1 MTSEGSVVVTV
12 IQRQTYQFI
21 EPNQGGASMK
31 EPKRALGVNVL
42 FLFFAA
48 MFAFNSIAIGQESTG
63 TISGEVKDEDGLPL
77 PGAFISVTGDQGVK
91 SATSDYDGKFE
102 ISCLVPGTYHVK
114 VELSGFAVVDQPD
127 VQVSAGPAQMSFTLV
142 AGGLQETMVVSASR
156 METPLINAP
165 ATMSVLSSVQIETS
179 PADNYGDLMRT
190 VPGVNVIQTSARDI
204 NLTSRQAT
212 STLATSQLALLD
224 GRTIYQ
230 DFFGF
235 VLWDF
240 LPVNFN
246 EIKQIEVIRGPAS
259 AVWGANAQTG
269 VVNIITKTP
278 REIAGTT
285 LTLSGGWFDRD
296 VEGGEDLDAGASY
309 GASVTH
315 AQALNDTWSY
325 KVSAGY
331 FDSDP
336 FARPAGVIPRSTVP
350 NTNIPT
356 GGFPYSAVGFQNNGT
371 SQPKFDVR
379 VDQEIS
385 ADSRIV
391 YAGGIAGT
399 EGIIHTG
406 IGPFD
411 IDSGSKL
418 GYGKVNYTNGNLR
431 LNFFTNILD
440 GDATNL
446 LTRGVDGQPI
456 QFLFDT
462 TTIDFEGAH
471 TFLFGDNNILSLGGN
486 YRRNNFDL
494 SLAPRGD
501 DRNETGFYV
510 QDEIFTDHFRFVVG
524 GRVDYFD
531 VLEGAVFSPRLTFM
545 YKPTPEHTLR
555 ASYNRAFRAPSLVNN
570 FLDVTII
577 SATVDLRPLGVPIPQ
592 FPIITR
598 AVGNENLE
606 EEQLDA
612 YEIGYTGEFG
622 GRTVVSLSY
631 YINDTDQ
638 NINFTPVGVYTPA
651 NPPPGW
657 PLPPAVLA
665 ILAQMGIVFPSTF
678 TYLNL
683 GPLRNQGFEASVD
696 YVLNDRVSIYANYS
710 YQKDPEILDDED
722 GTFPAGELGFPPNNR
737 FNAGFSYNDRRFLGS
752 MSVSYSDEAFW
763 TDVLDA
769 RFWGET
775 DAYTMVNGSFGVK
788 WLNEHLVTV
797 LKVTN
802 MFNEEI
808 QQHIFGD
815 VIKRGVSGELRIE
828 F

>member
-1 MTSEGSVVVTV
+1 
-12 IQRQTYQFI
+12 
-21 EPNQGGASMK
+21 MK
-31 EPKRALGVNVL
+31 APKYSLGVYL
-42 FLFFAA
+42 LCFAVI
-48 MFAFNSIAIGQESTG
+48 FAVNSIALAQEATG
-63 TISGEVKDEDGLPL
+63 TITGEVKDEDGLPL
-77 PGAFISVTGDQGVK
+77 PGALILVAGNTGVK
-91 SATSDYDGKFE
+91 SATSDADGKFE
-102 ISCLVPGTYHVK
+102 IDGLAPGAYHIK
-114 VELSGFAVVDQPD
+114 VELSGFASVDQPE
-127 VQVSAGPAQMSFTLV
+127 VQVSAGPSQMSFTLV
-142 AGGLQETMVVSASR
+142 PGGLQETMVVSASKV
-156 METPLINAP
+156 ETPLVNAP
-165 ATMSVLSSVQIETS
+165 ATMSVLSSTQIEAS
-179 PADNYGDLMRT
+179 PAENYGDLMRT

-269 VVNIITKTP
+269 VVNIITKSP

-285 LTLSGGWFDRD
+285 LTFSAGIFDRD
-296 VEGGEDLDAGASY
+296 VEGGEDLDSGTSY

-315 AQALNDTWSY
+315 AQILNDSWSY
-325 KVSAGY
+325 KISAGY

-350 NTNIPT
+350 NTNVPT
-356 GGFPYSAVGFQNNGT
+356 GGFPYSAVGYVNNGT

-379 VDQEIS
+379 FDQELS
-385 ADSRIV
+385 ADSKII
-391 YAGGIAGT
+391 YAAGIAGT

-411 IDSGSKL
+411 IQSGSKL
-418 GYGKVNYTNGNLR
+418 GYGKVNYSNGNFR

-440 GDATNL
+440 GDAQNL
-446 LTRGVDGQPI
+446 LTRGVNGQPI
-456 QFLFDT
+456 EFLFDT
-462 TTIDFEGAH
+462 KTYDFEGAH
-471 TFLFGDNNILSLGGN
+471 SLLLGDHNVLSLGGN
-486 YRRNNFDL
+486 YRHNNFDL

-501 DRNETGFYV
+501 NRNETGFYI
-510 QDEIFTDHFRFVVG
+510 QDEIFYDKFRFVVG

-531 VLEGAVFSPRLTFM
+531 VIEGAVFSPRLTFM
-545 YKPTPEHTLR
+545 YKPLPEHTLR
-555 ASYNRAFRAPSLVNN
+555 VSYNRAFRAPSLVNN

-577 SATVDLRPLGVPIPQ
+577 TATVDLRPLGGPPV
-592 FPIITR
+592 FPIISR
-598 AVGNENLE
+598 AIGNEDLQ

-612 YEIGYTGEFG
+612 YEIGYTGDFG
-622 GRTVVSLSY
+622 GRTIVSLSY

-638 NINFTPVGVYTPA
+638 NINFVPVGVYSPA

-657 PLPPAVLA
+657 PLPPAFLA
-665 ILAQMGIVFPSTF
+665 VLAQMGIVFPSTF

-683 GPLRNQGFEASVD
+683 GPIRNQGFEASVD
-696 YVLNDRVSIYANYS
+696 HVLNENFSFFANYS
-710 YQKDPEILDDED
+710 YQKDPEILDDPD
-722 GTFPAGELGFPPNNR
+722 GTFPPGELGFPPNNR
-737 FNAGFSYNDRRFLGS
+737 FNAGITYNDRRFIGS
-752 MSVSYSDEAFW
+752 ASVSYSDEAFW

-775 DAYTMVNGSFGVK
+775 DAYTMVGGAFGVK
-788 WLNEHLVTV
+788 WWEGRLTTT
-797 LKVTN
+797 LKVSN
-802 MFNEEI
+802 IFNEEI

-815 VIKRGVSGELRIE
+815 VIKRSITGEVRVE

>member
-1 MTSEGSVVVTV
+1 MRNVSYLFILLLLTS
-12 IQRQTYQFI
+12 
-21 EPNQGGASMK
+21 
-31 EPKRALGVNVL
+31 
-42 FLFFAA
+42 FFG
-48 MFAFNSIAIGQESTG
+48 FNNPAFCQDSTG
-63 TISGEVKDEDGLPL
+63 TISGEVKDEDGQPL
-77 PGAFISVTGDQGVK
+77 PGALVIVSSDTAKK
-91 SATSDYDGKFE
+91 SAVTDSSGKYE
-102 ISCLVPGTYHVK
+102 ITGLAPGAYKVK
-114 VELSGFAVVDQPD
+114 VELSGFASINQPE
-127 VQVSAGPAQMSFTLV
+127 VQISAGTADMPFTLR
-142 AGGLQETMVVSASR
+142 AGGLEETMVVSASKI
-156 METPLINAP
+156 ETPLIDAP
-165 ATMSVLSSVQIETS
+165 ATMSVVSGDQLETS
-179 PADNYGDLMRT
+179 PAENYGDLLRS

-204 NLTSRQAT
+204 NVTSRQAT

-240 LPVNFN
+240 LPVNMN

-269 VVNIITKTP
+269 VVNIITKSP

-285 LTLSGGWFDRD
+285 LTFSAGTFDRD
-296 VEGGEDLDAGASY
+296 VEGGPDEDAGATFGGSI
-309 GASVTH
+309 TH
-315 AQALNDTWSY
+315 AQIINDTWSY
-325 KVSAGY
+325 KISAGY
-331 FDSDP
+331 FDSDE
-336 FARPAGVIPRSTVP
+336 FARPAGVIPPSHVP
-350 NTNIPT
+350 NTNIAT
-356 GGFPYSAVGFQNNGT
+356 GGFPYSAVAFRNEGT
-371 SQPKFDVR
+371 RQPKFDFR
-379 VDQEIS
+379 LDQEIS
-385 ADSRIV
+385 EDSRII

-418 GYGKVNYTNGNLR
+418 GYGKVNYSNGNFK
-431 LNFFTNILD
+431 LNFFANILD

-446 LTRGVDGQPI
+446 LTRGVTGQPI
-456 QFLFDT
+456 EFLFDT
-462 TTIDFEGAH
+462 KTYDVEAAH
-471 TFLFGDNNILSLGGN
+471 SLLLGENNVLSFGGN
-486 YRRNNFDL
+486 FRQNNFDL

-501 DRNETGFYV
+501 NRTESGFYA
-510 QDEIFTDHFRFVVG
+510 QDEIFTEHFRFVVG

-545 YKPTPEHTLR
+545 YKPTPEHTVR

-577 SATVDLRPLGVPIPQ
+577 TATLDLRPFGAPVPV

-598 AVGNENLE
+598 AVGNENLQ

-612 YEIGYTGEFG
+612 YEVGYTGDFNS
-622 GRTVVSLSY
+622 GRTVVSFSY

-638 NINFTPVGVYTPA
+638 NINFVPVGVYTTQ

-657 PLPPAVLA
+657 PLNPAIIGLLA
-665 ILAQMGIVFPSTF
+665 SQGIVFPSEF

-683 GPLRNQGFEASVD
+683 GPLRNQGIELSLDQVVTDHISLFV
-696 YVLNDRVSIYANYS
+696 NYS
-710 YQKDPEILDDED
+710 YQKDPEILDDSD
-722 GTFPAGELGFPPNNR
+722 GTFPPGELGFPPNNR
-737 FNAGFSYNDRRFLGS
+737 FNAGFTYNDRRFLGNLNLNYADS
-752 MSVSYSDEAFW
+752 AFW

-775 DAYTMVNGSFGVK
+775 DAYTMVNGTFGVR
-788 WLNEHLVTV
+788 WLNGRLTTTI
-797 LKVTN
+797 KVTN
-802 MFNEEI
+802 LFNKEV

-815 VIKRGVSGELRIE
+815 VLKRNITGEVSIN

>member
-1 MTSEGSVVVTV
+1 MRHVSYLFILLLLTS
-12 IQRQTYQFI
+12 FC
-21 EPNQGGASMK
+21 
-31 EPKRALGVNVL
+31 GVHNL
-42 FLFFAA
+42 
-48 MFAFNSIAIGQESTG
+48 AFSQESTG
-63 TISGEVKDEDGLPL
+63 TISGEIKDEDGQPL
-77 PGAFISVTGDQGVK
+77 PGALVVVSSDTAKK
-91 SATSDYDGKFE
+91 SAATDSFGKYE
-102 ISCLVPGTYHVK
+102 ITGLAPGAYNVK
-114 VELSGFAVVDQPD
+114 VELSGFASINQPE
-127 VQVSAGPAQMSFTLV
+127 VQISAGTVDMPFTLK
-142 AGGLQETMVVSASR
+142 AGGLEETMVVSASR
-156 METPLINAP
+156 METPLIDAP
-165 ATMSVLSSVQIETS
+165 ATMSVVSGDQLETS
-179 PADNYGDLMRT
+179 PAENYGDLLRS

-204 NLTSRQAT
+204 NVTSRQAT

-240 LPVNFN
+240 LPVNMN

-269 VVNIITKTP
+269 VVNIITKSP

-285 LTLSGGWFDRD
+285 LTLSGGTFDRD
-296 VEGGEDLDAGASY
+296 VEDGPNLDNGATW

-315 AQALNDTWSY
+315 AQVLNDNWSY
-325 KVSAGY
+325 KISAGY
-331 FDSDP
+331 FDSDE
-336 FARPAGVIPRSTVP
+336 FARPAGIIPASHVP

-356 GGFPYSAVGFQNNGT
+356 GGFPYSAVAFQNDGT
-371 SQPKFDVR
+371 RQPKFDFR
-379 VDQEIS
+379 LDQELS
-385 ADSRIV
+385 EDSKLI
-391 YAGGIAGT
+391 YAAGIAGT

-418 GYGKVNYTNGNLR
+418 GYGKVNYSNGNFK

-446 LTRGVDGQPI
+446 LTRDVTGQPI
-456 QFLFDT
+456 EFLFDT
-462 TTIDFEGAH
+462 KTYDVEAAH
-471 TFLFGDNNILSLGGN
+471 SLLLGGN
-486 YRRNNFDL
+486 NVLSFGGNFRQNNFDL

-501 DRNETGFYV
+501 NRTESGVYV
-510 QDEIFTDHFRFVVG
+510 QDEIFTEKFRFVVG

-531 VLEGAVFSPRLTFM
+531 VLDGAVFSPRLTFM
-545 YKPTPEHTLR
+545 YKPMPEHTFR

-577 SATVDLRPLGVPIPQ
+577 TATLDLRPFGAPIPV

-598 AVGNENLE
+598 AVGNENLQ

-612 YEIGYTGEFG
+612 YEVGYTGEFG
-622 GRTVVSLSY
+622 GRTTVSFSY

-638 NINFTPVGVYTPA
+638 NINFVPVGVYTPQ

-657 PLPPAVLA
+657 PLNPAIIGFLA
-665 ILAQMGIVFPSTF
+665 SRGIVFPSEF

-683 GPLRNQGFEASVD
+683 GPLRNQGIELSLDQIVTDHVSVF
-696 YVLNDRVSIYANYS
+696 VNYS
-710 YQKDPEILDDED
+710 YQKDPEILDDPD
-722 GTFPAGELGFPPNNR
+722 GTFPPGELGFPPNNR
-737 FNAGFSYNDRRFLGS
+737 FNAGFSYDDRRFLGNLNVNYADS
-752 MSVSYSDEAFW
+752 AFW

-775 DAYTMVNGSFGVK
+775 DSYTMVNGTFGVR
-788 WLNEHLVTV
+788 WLNGRLTTT

-802 MFNEEI
+802 LFNQEV

-815 VIKRGVSGELRIE
+815 VLKRNITGELSIN

>member
-1 MTSEGSVVVTV
+1 MIHT
-12 IQRQTYQFI
+12 
-21 EPNQGGASMK
+21 K
-31 EPKRALGVNVL
+31 LLL
-42 FLFFAA
+42 FPFRVFLLLTAI
-48 MFAFNSIAIGQESTG
+48 FAFSAAAFSQESSG
-63 TISGEVKDEDGLPL
+63 TITGEVKDEDGQPL
-77 PGAFISVTGDQGVK
+77 PGALVTVSGDTGVK
-91 SATSDYDGKFE
+91 SAVTEADGKYQ
-102 ISCLVPGTYHVK
+102 ITGLAPGTYDVK
-114 VELSGFAVVDQPD
+114 VELPGFSTVNQP
-127 VQVSAGPAQMSFTLV
+127 AAQISEGQTEMSFTMR
-142 AGGLQETMVVSASR
+142 AGGLEETMVISASR
-156 METPLINAP
+156 IETPLLDAP
-165 ATMSVLSSVQIETS
+165 ATMTVLGSNQIETS
-179 PADNYGDLMRT
+179 PAENYGDLLRT

-204 NLTSRQAT
+204 NVTSRQAT

-240 LPVNFN
+240 LPVNLN

-259 AVWGANAQTG
+259 AVWGANARTG
-269 VVNIITKTP
+269 VVNIITKSP
-278 REIAGTT
+278 REFAGTT
-285 LTLSGGWFDRD
+285 LTFSGGTFDRD
-296 VEGGEDLDAGASY
+296 VDGGPDLSTGASW
-309 GASVTH
+309 GASITH
-315 AQALNDTWSY
+315 AQILNDTWSY

-336 FARPAGVIPRSTVP
+336 FARPVGIIPSSTVP

-356 GGFPYSAVGFQNNGT
+356 GGFPYSAVAYQNDGT
-371 SQPKFDVR
+371 RQPKFDFR
-379 VDQEIS
+379 LDQELGE
-385 ADSRIV
+385 DSKIV
-391 YAGGIAGT
+391 YAAGIAGT

-418 GYGKVNYTNGNLR
+418 GYGKVNYSNGNFR

-446 LTRGVDGQPI
+446 LSRDPTGQPI

-462 TTIDFEGAH
+462 KTYDVDAAH
-471 TFLFGDNNILSLGGN
+471 SLLLGGN
-486 YRRNNFDL
+486 NVLSFGGNFRQNNFDL

-501 DRNETGFYV
+501 NRTESGVYV
-510 QDEIFTDHFRFVVG
+510 QDEIFTEKFRFVIG
-524 GRVDYFD
+524 GRMDYFD
-531 VLEGAVFSPRLTFM
+531 VLDGSVFSPRLTFM
-545 YKPTPEHTLR
+545 YKPVPEHTLR
-555 ASYNRAFRAPSLVNN
+555 ASYNRAFGAPSLVNN
-570 FLDVTII
+570 FLDITII
-577 SATVDLRPLGVPIPQ
+577 TATIDLRPFGVPIPV
-592 FPIITR
+592 FPILTR
-598 AVGNENLE
+598 AVGNEDLQ

-612 YEIGYTGEFG
+612 YEVGYTGDFG
-622 GRTVVSLSY
+622 GRAIVGISY

-638 NINFTPVGVYTPA
+638 NINFVPVGVYTAA

-657 PLPPAVLA
+657 PLPPQIIAFLA
-665 ILAQMGIVFPSTF
+665 SIGIVFPSDF

-683 GPLRNQGFEASVD
+683 GPIRNQGIELSIDYILTDHISV
-696 YVLNDRVSIYANYS
+696 YANYS
-710 YQKDPEILDDED
+710 YQNDPEILDDPD
-722 GTFPAGELGFPPNNR
+722 GTFPPGELGFPPNNR

-752 MSVSYSDEAFW
+752 LTVNYSDEAFW

-769 RFWGET
+769 RFWGAT
-775 DAYTMVNGSFGVK
+775 DAYTMVNGSFGVH
-788 WLNEHLVTV
+788 WLNGRLTTT

-815 VIKRGVSGELRIE
+815 VLKRNITGEVRIE

>member
-1 MTSEGSVVVTV
+1 MRHVSHLFILLLLTSFCS
-12 IQRQTYQFI
+12 F
-21 EPNQGGASMK
+21 N
-31 EPKRALGVNVL
+31 NV
-42 FLFFAA
+42 
-48 MFAFNSIAIGQESTG
+48 AFSQESTG
-63 TISGEVKDEDGLPL
+63 TISGEIKDEDGQPL
-77 PGAFISVTGDQGVK
+77 PGALVIVSSDTAKK
-91 SATSDYDGKFE
+91 SAVTDSSGKYE
-102 ISCLVPGTYHVK
+102 ITGIPPGSYNVK
-114 VELSGFAVVDQPD
+114 VELSGFANINQSE
-127 VQVSAGPAQMSFTLV
+127 VQISAGTADMPFTLK
-142 AGGLQETMVVSASR
+142 AGGLEETMVVSASKI
-156 METPLINAP
+156 ETPLIDAP
-165 ATMSVLSSVQIETS
+165 ATMSVVSGDQLETS
-179 PADNYGDLMRT
+179 PAENYGDLLRS

-204 NLTSRQAT
+204 NVTSRQAT

-240 LPVNFN
+240 LPVNMN

-269 VVNIITKTP
+269 VVNIITKSP

-285 LTLSGGWFDRD
+285 LTFSGGTFNRN
-296 VEGGEDLDAGASY
+296 VEDGPDLDNGASW
-309 GASVTH
+309 GASITH
-315 AQALNDTWSY
+315 AQVLNDTWSY
-325 KVSAGY
+325 KISAGY
-331 FDSDP
+331 FDSDE
-336 FARPAGVIPRSTVP
+336 FARPAGIIPASHVP

-356 GGFPYSAVGFQNNGT
+356 GGFPYSAVAFQNDGT
-371 SQPKFDVR
+371 RQPKFDFR
-379 VDQEIS
+379 LDQELS
-385 ADSRIV
+385 EDSKII
-391 YAGGIAGT
+391 YAAGIAGT

-418 GYGKVNYTNGNLR
+418 GYGKVNYSNGNFK

-440 GDATNL
+440 GNATNL
-446 LTRGVDGQPI
+446 LTRDVTGKPI
-456 QFLFDT
+456 EFLFDT
-462 TTIDFEGAH
+462 KTYDVEAAH
-471 TFLFGDNNILSLGGN
+471 SLLLGENNVLSFGGN
-486 YRRNNFDL
+486 FRQNTFDL

-501 DRNETGFYV
+501 NRTESGVYA
-510 QDEIFTDHFRFVVG
+510 QDEIFTEHFRFVVG

-531 VLEGAVFSPRLTFM
+531 VLDGAVFSPRLTFM
-545 YKPTPEHTLR
+545 YKPMPEHTLR

-577 SATVDLRPLGVPIPQ
+577 TATLDLRPFGAPIPV

-598 AVGNENLE
+598 AVGNENLQ

-612 YEIGYTGEFG
+612 YEVGYTGDFNG

-638 NINFTPVGVYTPA
+638 NINFVPVGAYTPQ

-657 PLPPAVLA
+657 PLNPAIIGFLA
-665 ILAQMGIVFPSTF
+665 AQGIVFPSEF

-683 GPLRNQGFEASVD
+683 GPLRNQGIELSLDQVVTDHISVF
-696 YVLNDRVSIYANYS
+696 ANYS
-710 YQKDPEILDDED
+710 YQKDPEILDDPD
-722 GTFPAGELGFPPNNR
+722 GTFPPGELGFPPNNR
-737 FNAGFSYNDRRFLGS
+737 FNAGFSYNDRRFLGNLNVNYADS
-752 MSVSYSDEAFW
+752 AFW

-775 DAYTMVNGSFGVK
+775 DAYTMVNGTFGVR
-788 WLNEHLVTV
+788 WLNGRLTTT

-802 MFNEEI
+802 MFNQEV

-815 VIKRGVSGELRIE
+815 VLKRNVTGEVSIN

>member
-1 MTSEGSVVVTV
+1 MD
-12 IQRQTYQFI
+12 
-21 EPNQGGASMK
+21 A
-31 EPKRALGVNVL
+31 PKRSPGVC
-42 FLFFAA
+42 LFFVLLFAA
-48 MFAFNSIAIGQESTG
+48 LSFSSISFAQIETG
-63 TISGEVKDEDGLPL
+63 TISGEVKDEDGQPL
-77 PGAFISVTGDQGVK
+77 PGAFVTITGVSGVK
-91 SATSDYDGKFE
+91 SATSDAEGKFE
-102 ISCLVPGTYHVK
+102 VSGLTPGVYKIK
-114 VELSGFAVVDQPD
+114 VELSGFASVEQSE
-127 VQVSAGPAQMSFTLV
+127 VQVAAGPAQMSFSLV
-142 AGGLQETMVVSASR
+142 PGGLQETMVVSASR
-156 METPLINAP
+156 IETPLVNAP
-165 ATMSVLSSVQIETS
+165 ATMSVLSSTQIENS
-179 PADNYGDLMRT
+179 PAENYGDLIRS

-204 NLTSRQAT
+204 NITSRQAT
-212 STLATSQLALLD
+212 TTLATSQLALLD

-269 VVNIITKTP
+269 VVNIITKSP
-278 REIAGTT
+278 REIAGTS
-285 LTLSGGWFDRD
+285 LTFSAGIFDRD
-296 VEGGEDLDAGASY
+296 VEGGEDLDSGTSY

-315 AQALNDTWSY
+315 AQALNDSWSF
-325 KVSAGY
+325 KISAGY

-336 FARPAGVIPRSTVP
+336 FARPAGVIPASTVP

-356 GGFPYSAVGFQNNGT
+356 GGFPYSAVNYVNNGT

-379 VDQEIS
+379 FDQELS
-385 ADSRIV
+385 EDSRII

-411 IDSGSKL
+411 IQSGSKL
-418 GYGKVNYTNGNLR
+418 GYGKVNYTNGNFR

-440 GDATNL
+440 GDAQNL
-446 LTRGVDGQPI
+446 LTRGIDGNPI
-456 QFLFDT
+456 EFLFDT
-462 TTIDFEGAH
+462 QTYDFEGGH
-471 TFLFGDNNILSLGGN
+471 TFLFGENNVLTLGGN

-494 SLAPRGD
+494 SLAPLGN
-501 DRNETGFYV
+501 DRNEAGFYI

-531 VLEGAVFSPRLTFM
+531 VIEGAVFSPRLTFM
-545 YKPTPEHTLR
+545 YKPTPEHTMR

-577 SATVDLRPLGVPIPQ
+577 TAVDLRPLAPIPQ
-592 FPIITR
+592 FPVITR
-598 AVGNENLE
+598 AIGNENLQ

-612 YEIGYTGEFG
+612 YEVGYTGDFG

-631 YINDTDQ
+631 YVNDTDQ
-638 NINFTPVGVYTPA
+638 NINFVPA
-651 NPPPGW
+651 EFYSPTNPPPGW
-657 PLPPAVLA
+657 PLPPIVLA
-665 ILAQMGIVFPSTF
+665 LLAQQGIFFPSTF

-683 GPLRNQGFEASVD
+683 GPIRNQGFEASIDQVI
-696 YVLNDRVSIYANYS
+696 NDHISVYANYS
-710 YQKDPEILDDED
+710 YQKDPEILEDAD
-722 GTFPAGELGFPPNNR
+722 GTFPPGELGFPPNNR
-737 FNAGFSYNDRRFLGS
+737 FNAGFAYNDPRFLGS
-752 MSVSYSDEAFW
+752 VSLNYADSAFW

-788 WLNEHLVTV
+788 WLEGRLTTT

-802 MFNEEI
+802 IFNEEI

-815 VIKRGVSGELRIE
+815 VLKRNITGEVRID